1 MCYKPRYELRQPSL
15 FFLSRITDRA
25 IKKAKNYVPYTLIC
39 NTAMFRFRIVLSVVL
54 MLLLHFPA
62 SGQENILLQYANTHP
77 VSKQDSA
84 AIIQLIYNSQKYE
97 YKNID
102 TALALVDEALRLSRK
117 RNFIYGIG
125 NAYIAYSVYA
135 TTQGLYRKS
144 DSLLKKAYPY
154 CLRSAASQADIRLL
168 VLWYET
174 ASIDAAYRGEYTKSV
189 NMTCATLNLINQR
202 PGDTTLI
209 KARTRTYNAI
219 GSMLL
224 HLGQSGKAIYYL
236 DKGLALATARKD
248 TYNLAQLHVN
258 YGSALGSMKQTA
270 RAEAYFRKAIA
281 LSKQSDNTF
290 TQQVAYL
297 AMATMYRDLKK
308 NDTAIACLKLAVNLS
323 DKTNPY
329 MAKIT
334 PYLLLGEIY
343 FDGKDYQQSIRYGE
357 SALGLAEILQSSQQI
372 MDAHALLANAYSAT
386 NQWQKAYKHQFAN
399 TQLRDS
405 VRSATTMADIGRL
418 EIKSRVAE
426 KDIELARQ
434 QLALGQKESA
444 LKEKNFWIA
453 GILAGTLLLTAL
465 LFFARRSYRNKK
477 RFLESN
483 QEIERLKAT
492 MDGAE
497 QERKRIAVELHDGI
511 VSQLWGLKLNLTTTI
526 NKQQEARIA
535 QPGDFRQSLEY
546 LDDAMNDLRH
556 TAHNLSP
563 EMTIQSGLAKALSD
577 FCNKMNNQGVTDVL
591 FQIYGDVRPTDKN
604 AALSIYRAV
613 QELVQNALKHARA
626 GTLLVQL
633 NCEADITGITVQDD
647 GQGFNL
653 STVERENGMG
663 LKNVK
668 DRILALKGTLDIQ
681 SNENGTSIYMEFKNK
696 DIAVI

>member
-1 MCYKPRYELRQPSL
+1 
-15 FFLSRITDRA
+15 
-25 IKKAKNYVPYTLIC
+25 
-39 NTAMFRFRIVLSVVL
+39 MFRCRIILSVIL
-54 MLLLHFPA
+54 MFLLYIPV

-77 VSKQDSA
+77 VSKSDSA
-84 AIIQLIYNSQKYE
+84 AIIQLIHNSQKYE
-97 YKNID
+97 YKDMD
-102 TALALVDEALRLSRK
+102 TTLTLVDEAMRISRE
-117 RNFIYGIG
+117 RNFTYGIG

-135 TTQGLYRKS
+135 STQGLYDKS

-154 CLRSAASQADIRLL
+154 CVRSAASQTDIRLL

-174 ASIDAAYRGEYTKSV
+174 ASIDAAYRGQYSKSV
-189 NMTCATLNLINQR
+189 SLTCAAMNLINQR

-209 KARTRTYNAI
+209 KARTRNYNAI

-224 HLGQSGKAIYYL
+224 HLGQPKQAIYYL
-236 DKGLALATARKD
+236 DKGLALATTRKD

-258 YGSALGSMKQTA
+258 YGSALGNMKQTA
-270 RAEAYFRKAIA
+270 LAEDYFQKAIT
-281 LSKQSDNTF
+281 LCKESGNTF

-308 NDTAIACLKLAVNLS
+308 NDTAIACLKLAINLS

-343 FDGKDYQQSIRYGE
+343 FDEKDYLQSIRYGE

-386 NQWQKAYKHQFAN
+386 GQWQQAYKHQLAN

-405 VRSATTMADIGRL
+405 VRSATTMANIGQL

-426 KDIELARQ
+426 KDMELARQ
-434 QLALGQKESA
+434 QLSLTQKESA

-453 GILAGTLLLTAL
+453 GVLAGALLLIAL
-465 LFFARRSYRNKK
+465 LFFARRNYRNKQ
-477 RFLESN
+477 RLLESN
-483 QEIERLKAT
+483 QEIDRLKAT

-511 VSQLWGLKLNLTTTI
+511 VSQLWGLKLNLTTAI
-526 NKQQEARIA
+526 NKQQEARLVL
-535 QPGDFRQSLEY
+535 PGDFKQSLEY

-577 FCNKMNNQGVTDVL
+577 FCHKMNNQSATDVL

-613 QELVQNALKHARA
+613 QELVQNALKHASA
-626 GTLLVQL
+626 TAVLVQL

-647 GQGFNL
+647 GQGFDQ
-653 STVERENGMG
+653 STRKGENGMG
-663 LKNVK
+663 LQNVK
-668 DRILALKGTLDIQ
+668 DRILALKGTMDIQ

-696 DIAVI
+696 DIAVILP